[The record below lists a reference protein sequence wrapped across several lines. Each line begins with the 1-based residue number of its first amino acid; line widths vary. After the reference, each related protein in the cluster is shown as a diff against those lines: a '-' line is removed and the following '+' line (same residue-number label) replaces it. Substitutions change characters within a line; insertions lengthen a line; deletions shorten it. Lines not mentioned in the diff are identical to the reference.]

1 MVNLN
6 GVENGTQSQRV
17 AHSRVRALDST
28 LLVVEAKAS
37 AENLGKNFLGIM
49 VMWTKQDTRR
59 PHYCKTPSRDKII
72 NAPAIEIGVFDGRID
87 FVLKHCAYW
96 VV

>member
-6 GVENGTQSQRV
+6 GMENGTQNQRV
-17 AHSRVRALDST
+17 AHSRVRALDGT

-49 VMWTKQDTRR
+49 VIVDKTRHR
-59 PHYCKTPSRDKII
+59 RHT
-72 NAPAIEIGVFDGRID
+72 
-87 FVLKHCAYW
+87 W
-96 VV
+96 